1 MTNTEKK
8 AHIVNLLDFL
18 FFRYTAEANFYD
30 SMLGKQF
37 DAPQRWAS
45 LDHRK
50 QLLDTIHYL
59 NDIRS
64 C

>member
-8 AHIVNLLDFL
+8 AHIDTLLDFL
-18 FFRYTAEANFYD
+18 FTRSAAEAKFYN

-37 DAPQRWAS
+37 DAPQRRAS

>member
-8 AHIVNLLDFL
+8 AHIDTLLDFL
-18 FFRYTAEANFYD
+18 FIRSTAEANFYD
-30 SMLGKQF
+30 SLLGKQF